1 MNSVPSCCLPTLLD
15 QVNANPT
22 PIRGLVDGLIV
33 GYGLHE
39 FADHLGRHSGTV
51 ALGDHVTRHAI
62 VAAAFCALHV
72 AHLGPPTHS
81 LGCNFSNMASMR
93 SSCSL
98 SSLHRRTS
106 MYAPDPARSSA
117 GIFRSSIAII

>member
-62 VAAAFCALHV
+62 IAAAFCALHV
-72 AHLGPPTHS
+72 AHLNPCLNAEDVSRSISRRSRILRPCRLAYCRTAPYRS
-81 LGCNFSNMASMR
+81 ASSQWMR
-93 SSCSL
+93 IL
-98 SSLHRRTS
+98 T
-106 MYAPDPARSSA
+106 P
-117 GIFRSSIAII
+117 